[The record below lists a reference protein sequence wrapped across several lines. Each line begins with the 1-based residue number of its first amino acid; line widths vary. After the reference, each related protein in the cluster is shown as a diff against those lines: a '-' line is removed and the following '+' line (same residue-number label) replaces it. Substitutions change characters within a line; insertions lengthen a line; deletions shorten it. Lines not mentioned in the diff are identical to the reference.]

1 MIKAISK
8 DPTSAAKK
16 PRLLGAFVEL
26 QLKATRKML
35 LRQIRPSSEKNG
47 GEGDRRGGRDRKSPR
62 DPRRRFS
69 IAPKSALTPE
79 VQH

>member
-8 DPTSAAKK
+8 DPT
-16 PRLLGAFVEL
+16 LLLKTATIRTFLKL

-47 GEGDRRGGRDRKSPR
+47 GEGDSSGRDRKSP
-62 DPRRRFS
+62 S
-69 IAPKSALTPE
+69 IIDAIFDRTEIRLTPE